1 VASSLALSATQVL
14 AHSETSPQPFI
25 WKDAFTFESSYLCGV
40 PLVAEI
46 TFAQAYANRNARRW
60 WSGELFSVAGEKVV
74 KWTNPENGKSVTINV
89 SGRSTEAQA
98 YLGGGWGLWEMV
110 TTGAAVA
117 RSSDGGVF
125 WRGSGRVGFRLTYQ
139 FTFPFQEIYEVF
151 DVGSPDQGSLDS
163 LLCSML
169 SN

>member
-98 YLGGGWGLWEMV
+98 YLGGGWGLW
-110 TTGAAVA
+110 
-117 RSSDGGVF
+117 DGGVF